1 MVVARIG
8 AGFVMEFAHL
18 PAGDRKPPR
27 HAEMHDKD
35 LVGRKLE
42 RQEFCLAAKVAD
54 MSACEA
60 LGEPVRKRKSQ
71 ICPVLD
77 KPVDALALHDRGQSA
92 ANCLDFGQFRHG
104 NGI

>member
-8 AGFVMEFAHL
+8 AGFVMEFPHL

-35 LVGRKLE
+35 LIGRKVE
-42 RQEFCLAAKVAD
+42 RQEFGLAAKVAD
-54 MSACEA
+54 TRTGQA

-71 ICPVLD
+71 IWSVLD